1 MNALRFY
8 ATCAITLILLTLCV
22 ILAQPT
28 YLLMAGFS
36 GEGMGPGVL
45 PAISLSG
52 TGILSVYIFV
62 AELRRF
68 RQTRATPEDPRQAVN
83 TLGLPVR
90 PFLIRSGI
98 ALALLWAYIALW
110 QVATFVP
117 ATMAFAIGLGF
128 VALKPEE
135 RTKKRLVFLVVS
147 LMIVTVVI
155 WFSFAYLLGVG
166 LR

>member
-8 ATCAITLILLTLCV
+8 ATCSITLILLILCV

-28 YLLMAGFS
+28 YLMLVNFHDS
-36 GEGMGPGVL
+36 GMGPGVL
-45 PAISLSG
+45 PSISLGGVG
-52 TGILSVYIFV
+52 TLTVYIFV
-62 AELRRF
+62 LELRRF
-68 RQTRATPEDPRQAVN
+68 RQQRATPEDPQEAID
-83 TLGLPVR
+83 TLGLPIR

-117 ATMAFAIGLGF
+117 ATIAFAVCLGF

-135 RTKKRLVFLVVS
+135 RTKKRIAFLAVS
-147 LMIVTVVI
+147 LTVVTVAI
-155 WFSFAYLLGVG
+155 WFSFAYLLGVS